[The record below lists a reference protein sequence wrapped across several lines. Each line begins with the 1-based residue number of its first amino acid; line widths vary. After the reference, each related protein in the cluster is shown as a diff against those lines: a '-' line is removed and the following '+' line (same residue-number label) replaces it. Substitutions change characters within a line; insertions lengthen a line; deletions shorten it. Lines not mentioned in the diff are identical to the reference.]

1 MKTLRK
7 GALAVAASTAL
18 LMGLV
23 ACGSSEESSTAE
35 ETAAEETEAA
45 AEEPAAEEAAADEAA
60 EAAADLKIA
69 MIPKLGNI
77 GYFQVAWSGAEEACG
92 ELGFECEY
100 LGPNEITA
108 AAQVEL
114 INSAVQQGYNA
125 ILIAA
130 NDKDALVPALQAAM
144 DRGVTVVTY
153 DSDVEA
159 AGRNL
164 FVNQASS
171 EGIAQ
176 GLLESTYDLLGGAGD
191 FAILSTTPDASNQN
205 VWIDFMKQGLEN
217 DPKYADMNLVTT
229 VYGDDID
236 DKSTLETQGLLQNN
250 PNVKVIVAP
259 TSVGIVSAARFVSS
273 RPEYKGKVFVTGL
286 GLPNDMREYITDGSG
301 AQAALWDVPAL
312 GYLAVYAAANIA
324 SGITTPTA
332 GSPVPAGKLGD
343 DRQVI
348 DGALGPEVV
357 LGPALVFTEENIG
370 DYDF

>member
-1 MKTLRK
+1 MKALRK
-7 GALAVAASTAL
+7 GTFAIVASSAL

-23 ACGSSEESSTAE
+23 ACGSDSSAPE
-35 ETAAEETEAA
+35 Q
-45 AEEPAAEEAAADEAA
+45 AAEEATQAVEDTVESAEEAVESS
-60 EAAADLKIA
+60 EASADLKIA

-77 GYFQVAWSGAEEACG
+77 GYFQVAWSGAQEACG

-153 DSDVEA
+153 DSDVESD
-159 AGRNL
+159 GRNL
-164 FVNQASS
+164 FINQASS
-171 EGIAQ
+171 QGIAE
-176 GLLESTYDLLGGAGD
+176 GLLESTYDLLGGSGD

-205 VWIDFMKQGLEN
+205 VWIDFMKQGLESN
-217 DPKYADMNLVTT
+217 PKYADMNLVTI

-273 RPEYKGKVFVTGL
+273 RPEYKGNVFVTGL

-312 GYLAVYAAANIA
+312 GYLAVYAAADLA
-324 SGITTPTA
+324 SGLTTATV

-348 DGALGPEVV
+348 EGALGPEVI
-357 LGPALVFTEENIG
+357 LGPALVFTESNIG